1 MNKQLVPSLLAF
13 DKKYPYEQLKIF
25 KKHHLQT
32 IHYDVMDL
40 TYVNNTA
47 FETEHLEWLL
57 KNDFLVHIHLMVINP
72 LEKIKQYFIY
82 KPTRI
87 SFHFEM
93 NDYQTNL
100 LIINEI
106 KKHHVLAGIAIH
118 PCLSLNDYASY
129 LKEVDYITFMSVI
142 PGKGGQI
149 FLEESLLKLKKLYEY
164 KIKNNFKF
172 KIEIDGGITLE
183 VIKKINIPIDFFVS
197 GSYLVKNIERLE
209 QTVNEFNQ
217 LVN

>member
-13 DKKYPYEQLKIF
+13 DKKQPYEQLKIF
-25 KKHHLQT
+25 QKHHLQT

-40 TYVNNTA
+40 AYVNNTA

-57 KNDFLVHIHLMVINP
+57 KNNFLVHIHLMVINP
-72 LEKIKQYFIY
+72 LQKIKQYFKY
-82 KPTRI
+82 KPTHI

-100 LIINEI
+100 LIIDEI
-106 KKHHVLAGIAIH
+106 KKHSIFAGIAIH
-118 PCLSLNDYASY
+118 PHSSLNDYAFY
-129 LKEVDYITFMSVI
+129 LKEVDYITFMSVV
-142 PGKGGQI
+142 PGKGGQL
-149 FLEESLLKLKKLYEY
+149 FLEESLLKLQELYDY
-164 KIKNNFKF
+164 KIKNNLTF

-183 VIKKINIPIDFFVS
+183 IIKKINIPIDFFIS
-197 GSYLVKNIERLE
+197 GSYLVRNIEKLD
-209 QTVNEFNQ
+209 QIINAFNQ

>member
-72 LEKIKQYFIY
+72 L
-82 KPTRI
+82 
-87 SFHFEM
+87 
-93 NDYQTNL
+93 
-100 LIINEI
+100 
-106 KKHHVLAGIAIH
+106 
-118 PCLSLNDYASY
+118 
-129 LKEVDYITFMSVI
+129 
-142 PGKGGQI
+142 
-149 FLEESLLKLKKLYEY
+149 KKL
-164 KIKNNFKF
+164 NN
-172 KIEIDGGITLE
+172 ILYI
-183 VIKKINIPIDFFVS
+183 
-197 GSYLVKNIERLE
+197 
-209 QTVNEFNQ
+209 NQ
-217 LVN
+217 LAYLFILKWMIIKLIY

>member
-1 MNKQLVPSLLAF
+1 
-13 DKKYPYEQLKIF
+13 
-25 KKHHLQT
+25 
-32 IHYDVMDL
+32 
-40 TYVNNTA
+40 
-47 FETEHLEWLL
+47 
-57 KNDFLVHIHLMVINP
+57 
-72 LEKIKQYFIY
+72 
-82 KPTRI
+82 
-87 SFHFEM
+87 
-93 NDYQTNL
+93 
-100 LIINEI
+100 
-106 KKHHVLAGIAIH
+106 
-118 PCLSLNDYASY
+118 
-129 LKEVDYITFMSVI
+129 MSVI

-197 GSYLVKNIERLE
+197 GSYLVKNIEKLE